1 MEKKP
6 LIYSSCHIAEGKWLY
21 LQNICYK
28 DATGQKR
35 EWESVERKGGKNAV
49 ALIPI
54 LKPSKRLVLVRQYRP
69 PAKGY
74 VIEFPAGLIDE
85 GEMVES
91 AAIRELSEET
101 GYSGKIIKMFPPS
114 FNSPGLSGETASV
127 FLTEINEDDVDS
139 RDLTAKLDEG
149 EDIETIL
156 VPVDGLLEFLKK
168 AHESGDFLDA
178 KLISFAIGYRTALL

>member
-1 MEKKP
+1 MKKKP
-6 LIYSSCHIAEGKWLY
+6 LISSSCHIIAEGKWLY
-21 LQNICYK
+21 LQNICYM
-28 DATGQKR
+28 DASGRKR

-74 VIEFPAGLIDE
+74 VIEFPAGLIDD
-85 GEMVES
+85 GELVES

-101 GYSGKIIKMFPPS
+101 GYSGKIIKMFPLS
-114 FNSPGLSGETASV
+114 FNSSGLSGEAASV
-127 FLTEINEDDVDS
+127 FLTEIDENNTAIHN
-139 RDLTAKLDEG
+139 LTASPE

-168 AHESGDFLDA
+168 AHEEGDFLDS
-178 KLISFAIGYRTALL
+178 KLVSFAIGYTASLL